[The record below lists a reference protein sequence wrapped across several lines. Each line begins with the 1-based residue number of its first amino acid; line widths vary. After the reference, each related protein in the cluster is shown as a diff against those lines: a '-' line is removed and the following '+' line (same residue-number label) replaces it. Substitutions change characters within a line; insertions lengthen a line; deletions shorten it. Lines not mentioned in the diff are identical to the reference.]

1 MNIFEKIED
10 ALIHFEDAGYKT
22 FGESKISISDDRFV
36 MSDRDENGLYEM
48 LKKIVD
54 DGSYELKHHIMMG
67 VKIDEVQ
74 KFDKWV
80 WINQEF
86 KTAVS
91 RVFSNLEDIDINV
104 LNSKISASKI
114 NKIWEFKNLRDL
126 AKKCA
131 YYNGNNGQKM
141 VSIAPTFHPEEG
153 IVVYAREILTPS
165 MGKNRFELFNNTI
178 YKKDEQTSSREIKM
192 SKTPYSRGDFYTL
205 EYKTTVSLE
214 RTFGFVPKIEYFS
227 NPSDVVKDNSS
238 LNLERAHNII
248 AKLEIDFI
256 K

>member
-22 FGESKISISDDRFV
+22 FGESKVSISDDRFV
-36 MSDRDENGLYEM
+36 ISDRDENSLYEM

-74 KFDKWV
+74 KFDKWI

-86 KTAVS
+86 KTAVN
-91 RVFSNLEDIDINV
+91 RVFPNLDDININV
-104 LNSKISASKI
+104 SNNKISASKI
-114 NKIWEFKNLRDL
+114 NKIWKFKNLRDL

-131 YYNGNNGQKM
+131 YYNRNNGQKM
-141 VSIAPTFHPEEG
+141 VSIAPAFHPEEG

-178 YKKDEQTSSREIKM
+178 YKKDEEKSLP
-192 SKTPYSRGDFYTL
+192 PYAKFGFD
-205 EYKTTVSLE
+205 TVSLE
-214 RTFGFVPKIEYFS
+214 RTFDFVPKIEYF
-227 NPSDVVKDNSS
+227 PSTDDVVKDNSS